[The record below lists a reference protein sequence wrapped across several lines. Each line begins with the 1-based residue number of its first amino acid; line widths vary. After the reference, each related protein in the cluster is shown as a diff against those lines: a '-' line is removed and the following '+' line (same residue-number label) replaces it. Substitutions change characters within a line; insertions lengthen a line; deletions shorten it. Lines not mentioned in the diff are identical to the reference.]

1 MDEEIV
7 ELLIETM
14 IEKFETKDKDDEFFI
29 DCEIEDGEFLIKNG
43 EIDIECIDE

>member
-1 MDEEIV
+1 MDVEIV

-14 IEKFETKDKDDEFFI
+14 IEQFDTKDEDDEFFI
-29 DCEIEDGEFLIKNG
+29 DCETEDGEFLIKTG